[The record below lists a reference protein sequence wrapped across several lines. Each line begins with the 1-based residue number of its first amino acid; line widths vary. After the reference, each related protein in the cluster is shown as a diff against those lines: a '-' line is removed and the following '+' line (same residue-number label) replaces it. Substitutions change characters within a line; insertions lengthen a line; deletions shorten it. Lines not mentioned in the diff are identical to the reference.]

1 MSSTLA
7 QCYKVTAW
15 HAGKMLCATLAVL
28 GLLVACAGP
37 ATAQA
42 TAPKPAAPLA
52 VTIDARQTAT
62 PTSKYEF
69 GMFIEHIGPLIYRS
83 LWSEM
88 LDDRKF
94 YFPITAPKPNVQGE
108 QHHGGFPD
116 IELRKWR
123 PVAPGDAVT
132 MDKESAV
139 CRRSESAHFPR

>member
-42 TAPKPAAPLA
+42 TAPKPAASLA

-69 GMFIEHIGPLIYRS
+69 GMFIEHIGPLDLSQRVGGDGRRPQVLLPY
-83 LWSEM
+83 
-88 LDDRKF
+88 
-94 YFPITAPKPNVQGE
+94 
-108 QHHGGFPD
+108 HGGRSPMFRASSIMAGFP
-116 IELRKWR
+116 
-123 PVAPGDAVT
+123 A
-132 MDKESAV
+132 
-139 CRRSESAHFPR
+139 